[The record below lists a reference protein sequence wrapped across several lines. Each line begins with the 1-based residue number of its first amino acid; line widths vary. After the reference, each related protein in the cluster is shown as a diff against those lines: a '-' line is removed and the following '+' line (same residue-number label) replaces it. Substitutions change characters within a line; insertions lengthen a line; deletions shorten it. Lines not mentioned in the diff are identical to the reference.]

1 GARLEGTN
9 KQYFTMA
16 IISEFTYAQVRD
28 RVIAR
33 ELDNIRVKGKNKPVL
48 IYELVDVIGG
58 LEPPVEARA
67 KGRAGAKA

>member
-1 GARLEGTN
+1 
-9 KQYFTMA
+9 MA

-48 IYELVDVIGG
+48 IYELVDVIDG
-58 LEPPVEARA
+58 LEPSVEPGA